1 MRERAGIIEVMD
13 TPEKSDRCQDS
24 QVPQAN
30 PRGTLRVARLVDQGK
45 EDDLVGTTAE
55 QRLQMMWP
63 LALTAWAF
71 MGEDGSEQE
80 LPRRF
85 ARLIRRKR

>member
-1 MRERAGIIEVMD
+1 MD
-13 TPEKSDRCQDS
+13 MPEESDHRQDS
-24 QVPQAN
+24 RVPQAN
-30 PRGTLRVARLVDQGK
+30 PRATLRVARLADQGK

-71 MGEDGSEQE
+71 MGEDGSEQG

-85 ARLIRRKR
+85 TRLIRRKR

>member
-1 MRERAGIIEVMD
+1 MD
-13 TPEKSDRCQDS
+13 TPEKSDQRQDS
-24 QVPQAN
+24 QVPQAIL
-30 PRGTLRVARLVDQGK
+30 RGTLRVARLADQGK
-45 EDDLVGTTAE
+45 EHLVGTTAE

-71 MGEDGSEQE
+71 MAEDGSEQG

-85 ARLIRRKR
+85 TRLIRRKR